1 MRDSDKVQSSAKGKE
16 YLREQIKEK
25 DFTQEKFA
33 QLAKVSTDTIKRLL
47 GTKDC
52 PNGVERW
59 SVTNIAKALGIEPTD
74 IVDPKDWNADNS
86 LPPEFQSL
94 IAEKIKTF
102 CGRRFVFD
110 NFQQFVS
117 ENPHGYFTIIGDA
130 GMGKS
135 SIVAKYV
142 SEHKSPCYF
151 NILVERR
158 NRPEL
163 FLKSIRQQLIDRYQL
178 PNSENAD
185 LPTLLAKV
193 AGKLP
198 AGERLVIAIDALDEV
213 QQEAGEN
220 LLHLPTTLPD
230 RVYFLLTRRPYN
242 LGKKRLSV
250 SPGVWVTELDLRD
263 EKYATYNQDDIKE
276 YIRFALNTDP
286 DYKNGLRNW
295 IQTCS
300 IADTTFVEQLADKS
314 ENNFMYLR
322 YVLPAIVKGDYN
334 DLSLKQ
340 LPDGL
345 QEYYQN
351 HWVRMGLEAN
361 PGQLME
367 IVLYILLEIG
377 IPIPFYIITEI
388 IKVEDECELKKFLED
403 EWVEYL
409 KKQDV
414 NGDIWYS
421 IYHASFLEFL
431 QTKRDMDSKRKIF
444 KDVNQRIADCFKG
457 NINMKKLG
465 KLADKLKTKSPAF
478 VRAYLGCYPSILIN
492 SGNLG
497 KYYQTLTDFNFLRA
511 KIQHHAFG
519 VQAVIDDFDLIKDSE
534 VLSHPDYNP
543 EKVNKAINLIQNVV
557 AGDESRPEN
566 LEDRDRESTLIY
578 VKA

>member
-1 MRDSDKVQSSAKGKE
+1 MRQSDKVQSSARGKE
-16 YLREQIKEK
+16 YLREKLHEK
-25 DFTQEKFA
+25 CLTQEKLA
-33 QLAKVSTDTIKRLL
+33 QLANMKSTDTIKRLL

-74 IVDPKDWNADNS
+74 IVDPKDWNAENT
-86 LPPEFQSL
+86 LPPEFESL

-110 NFQQFVS
+110 TFQQFIS

-151 NILVERR
+151 NILVEGR

-178 PNSENAD
+178 PNSEDAD

-193 AGKLP
+193 AGQLTL
-198 AGERLVIAIDALDEV
+198 GERLVIAIDALDEV
-213 QQEAGEN
+213 EQEAGEN

-230 RVYFLLTRRPYN
+230 RVYFLLTRRPYS
-242 LGKKRLSV
+242 LGRKRMSL
-250 SPGVWVTELDLRD
+250 SPGVPVKELDLRD
-263 EKYATYNQDDIKE
+263 NKYVNSNQDDIKE
-276 YIRFALNTDP
+276 YIRFVLNTDS
-286 DYKNGLRNW
+286 DYKDRLRNW
-295 IQTCS
+295 IQTRS
-300 IADTTFVEQLADKS
+300 IPDTTFVEQMADKS

-322 YVLPAIVKGDYN
+322 YVLPAIAKGDYN

-351 HWVRMGLEAN
+351 HWVRMGLEAK

-377 IPIPFYIITEI
+377 TPIPCEMIAGIA
-388 IKVEDECELKKFLED
+388 KEDECDVKAVLD

-409 KKQDV
+409 KKQKVD
-414 NGDIWYS
+414 GEICYS
-421 IYHASFLEFL
+421 IYHASFFDFL
-431 QTKRDMDSKRKIF
+431 KAKREMDSKRKLF
-444 KDVNQRIADCFKG
+444 REVNQRI
-457 NINMKKLG
+457 
-465 KLADKLKTKSPAF
+465 TE
-478 VRAYLGCYPSILIN
+478 YL
-492 SGNLG
+492 
-497 KYYQTLTDFNFLRA
+497 
-511 KIQHHAFG
+511 
-519 VQAVIDDFDLIKDSE
+519 
-534 VLSHPDYNP
+534 
-543 EKVNKAINLIQNVV
+543 EKRMA
-557 AGDESRPEN
+557 
-566 LEDRDRESTLIY
+566 
-578 VKA
+578 